1 MVQIYYSIIALEQLY
16 YKVKKQNAES
26 TNNRIQK
33 DKQPREVQGS
43 SGLSTKL
50 KSSVTC
56 SLQHHSDGTKAK
68 TIWIP
73 SG

>member
-16 YKVKKQNAES
+16 YKVKKQNEES
-26 TNNRIQK
+26 TNNRVQK
-33 DKQPREVQGS
+33 DKQSQEIHDS

-56 SLQHHSDGTKAK
+56 SLQHLNDGTKAK
-68 TIWIP
+68 TIQIT
-73 SG
+73 